1 MLNMSPFLAA
11 FASRLATPSLRL
23 ANSVCTLFVDCTLLT
38 GSALAGL
45 AASSLRTART
55 GCGAA
60 FACRTMK
67 SIFSAASRRTNRART
82 SRDAWGAA
90 VREKCIGL
98 SRARSVRARLASLY
112 PNRRVSGTNF
122 EFMGIESFRGSVVS
136 MGYRENKMIGRTL
149 SRTSSKSPMPTRT
162 QQR

>member
-1 MLNMSPFLAA
+1 MN
-11 FASRLATPSLRL
+11 
-23 ANSVCTLFVDCTLLT
+23 
-38 GSALAGL
+38 
-45 AASSLRTART
+45 
-55 GCGAA
+55 
-60 FACRTMK
+60 

-98 SRARSVRARLASLY
+98 SRARSVRERLASLY

-122 EFMGIESFRGSVVS
+122 ESMGIESFRGSVVS

-149 SRTSSKSPMPTRT
+149 G
-162 QQR
+162 